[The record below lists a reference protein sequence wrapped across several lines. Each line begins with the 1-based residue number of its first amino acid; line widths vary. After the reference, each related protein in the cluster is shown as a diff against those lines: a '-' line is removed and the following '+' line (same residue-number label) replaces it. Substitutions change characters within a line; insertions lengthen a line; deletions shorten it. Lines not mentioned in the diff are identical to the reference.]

1 MGAALYVCRN
11 CGREAADHLANL
23 ADMREHGFVSCC
35 PDRDV
40 VQVGPC
46 LFPQRQFIKLSGTSV
61 LTGAMCGSCV
71 REDFEDEQYLFGVRG
86 LDAPSVL
93 PSGGA
98 ATFKVPGSANEYLAF
113 YVMGG
118 RYS

>member
-1 MGAALYVCRN
+1 MGAALYVCRG
-11 CGREAADHLANL
+11 CGREAADHLADL
-23 ADMREHGFVSCC
+23 ADMRARGFASCC

-46 LFPQRQFIKLSGTSV
+46 LFPQRQFVKLSGASV
-61 LTGAMCGSCV
+61 LTGAMCGNCAQP
-71 REDFEDEQYLFGVRG
+71 EFEDDQYLFGVRG

-98 ATFKVPGSANEYLAF
+98 ATFNVRGSANEYPAF
-113 YVMGG
+113 YVLRG
-118 RYS
+118 RSS